1 MALTLFNRSMPA
13 DRAARWEKTRQRGK
27 WRFAFL
33 NGVLSWGGFM
43 AITMSLLQHGRRP
56 DLDFWSRIL
65 PMCLGIYSIGGLL
78 FGLSTWRS
86 NERAYSKF
94 KKENEE
100 QLPSSNS

>member
-1 MALTLFNRSMPA
+1 
-13 DRAARWEKTRQRGK
+13 
-27 WRFAFL
+27 
-33 NGVLSWGGFM
+33 
-43 AITMSLLQHGRRP
+43 
-56 DLDFWSRIL
+56 
-65 PMCLGIYSIGGLL
+65 MCLGIYSIGGLL